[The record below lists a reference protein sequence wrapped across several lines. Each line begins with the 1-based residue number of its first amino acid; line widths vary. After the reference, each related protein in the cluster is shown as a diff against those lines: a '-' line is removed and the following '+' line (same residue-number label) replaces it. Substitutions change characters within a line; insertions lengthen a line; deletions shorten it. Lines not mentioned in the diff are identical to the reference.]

1 MQLGSQLVPDRPL
14 DVGDEGELAV
24 VLPLL
29 TLDVVEGDVDDG
41 NHHVDQDHVDGDG
54 ESEEDP
60 GGQQVGILDVA
71 KVELAD
77 AHGDGVLRRAD
88 DVPERLELVLEQKEE
103 EAGEAHEHDEELD
116 EEGGEALGG
125 NSLGFLDRLTDLL
138 KMGDGLK
145 MSDFWLGMS

>member
-88 DVPERLELVLEQKEE
+88 DVPERRV
-103 EAGEAHEHDEELD
+103 GEYLRYSIERYRRYSLFVSLKCILD
-116 EEGGEALGG
+116 PFSGI
-125 NSLGFLDRLTDLL
+125 FLL
-138 KMGDGLK
+138 KICI
-145 MSDFWLGMS
+145 